1 MELDILSALLASREA
16 HDSITKYIE
25 PKSYTREF
33 QYLLRYISEYYAR
46 DNEANAVRLSVIL
59 EQIKATVD
67 NDKHIARFQEMLERA
82 VGTTTSIENTEAVI
96 LLAKKRE
103 LEIELA
109 SALAEG
115 ETDDVDDLLERY
127 QSVRAATTIE
137 ELESEGEQVLENI
150 NVADVLAAR
159 ADRSN
164 LLPLFP
170 RTINDHVDGG
180 VERGDNIVL
189 FGPTEIGKSLLSIHN
204 ACGWANMGKRVLYMI
219 NEDRID
225 RIATRIASNL
235 TGMTRADMERYP
247 EKATEL
253 AKQRGIDNI
262 ILVQIT
268 PGSKRSID
276 HLLEKYKPDAAILD
290 QMRNVDVGGG
300 KNANRVVQLE
310 DIANFTRNM
319 GKKHGVTMLN
329 VTQAGDS
336 ARVKRFLDTGD
347 VDFSNVGIPA
357 QADLMIG
364 FGADEEMIR
373 RNERGI
379 SLCKNKISGD
389 HATIIIGINPF
400 LSRATSYDS

>member
-1 MELDILSALLASREA
+1 MELDVLSALLASREA
-16 HDSITKYIE
+16 HDKILKYIE

-33 QYLLRYISEYYAR
+33 QHLLRFISEYYAR
-46 DNEANAVRLSVIL
+46 DHEVQAVKLSLLI
-59 EQIKATVD
+59 EQIKTQVD
-67 NDKHIARFQEMLERA
+67 NDKHVARFQEMLERA
-82 VGTTTSIENTEAVI
+82 AATDTSIANTEAVI
-96 LLAKKRE
+96 LKAKKRE
-103 LEIELA
+103 IEIELA

-115 ETDDVDDLLERY
+115 ETDDLDDLLERY
-127 QSVRAATTIE
+127 ESVRASTVIE
-137 ELESEGEQVLENI
+137 DLEGEGEEVLENI
-150 NVADVLAAR
+150 VVADILTAR
-159 ADRSN
+159 QQRDN
-164 LLPLFP
+164 IFPLFP
-170 RTINDHVDGG
+170 RVLNNHVDGG

-189 FGPTEIGKSLLSIHN
+189 FGPTEIGKSLLAIHN
-204 ACGWANMGKRVLYMI
+204 ACGWANMGKRVLYLI

-235 TGMTRADMERYP
+235 TGMTRADMERDSDR
-247 EKATEL
+247 ATHL

-268 PGSKRSID
+268 PGSKRSIEA
-276 HLLEKYKPDAAILD
+276 LIEKYEPDATVLD
-290 QMRNVDVGGG
+290 QMRNVDTGAG
-300 KNANRVVQLE
+300 KNSNRVVQLE
-310 DIANFTRNM
+310 DIANFTRAV
-319 GKKHGVTMLN
+319 GKKHGCVMLN

-336 ARVKRFLDTGD
+336 ARNKIFLDTGD